1 MFPVQTWLGAWLGS
15 GTQPCYEA
23 FGDLQWSLKI
33 NWNIDFEKNNWG
45 WYKKK
50 RQKIAWNTSFNKRF
64 YTLKNQIYVSL
75 KEKKVT
81 QLNQSV
87 IERTK
92 TRVYLLIYVL
102 QILQLIETKSPL
114 SCCHVHQT

>member
-23 FGDLQWSLKI
+23 FGDLQWKSIETLILRKI
-33 NWNIDFEKNNWG
+33 TGDDT
-45 WYKKK
+45 KK